1 MSICPWVGAEEEQVG
16 QGDAWKSF
24 HTSHCAIET
33 WRCWSE
39 LREGN
44 GAGEGLEHKCD
55 GAAEGPGGSAG
66 EQELRG
72 DLLISELPE
81 RSLEPGG
88 VGLCSPGTSARSRG
102 NGLRLRQG
110 RLRLDLGTISS
121 PKGCGALEQA
131 AQGSAGVTSPGG
143 LDRRT

>member
-1 MSICPWVGAEEEQVG
+1 MSKHKMVALWAPESPQGSKWRSEEEW
-16 QGDAWKSF
+16 DHLRTRKAL
-24 HTSHCAIET
+24 
-33 WRCWSE
+33 RCWSE

-88 VGLCSPGTSARSRG
+88 SGSAP
-102 NGLRLRQG
+102 Q
-110 RLRLDLGTISS
+110 
-121 PKGCGALEQA
+121 EQA
-131 AQGSAGVTSPGG
+131 PGAEETASSCARG
-143 LDRRT
+143 G